1 MAANPKRKG
10 FKNMSVLDT
19 GQPRPDS
26 NNPSED
32 DRSNNRIR
40 PHRGKEKP
48 NEFYAKYGKDHYEK
62 NKKYYVDKAAEYK
75 KKNKEAW
82 NLYKST
88 LQCAICGINH
98 PPNLLEFHHII
109 REGKKEKV
117 YKLIGHG
124 RFKAA
129 LEEIKKCIVLCSN
142 HHREWHWLEDN
153 GTDED
158 KARLLKIAKDCG
170 F

>member
-1 MAANPKRKG
+1 
-10 FKNMSVLDT
+10 MSVVDT
-19 GQPRPDS
+19 GQSCPDP
-26 NNPSED
+26 NDPGTD
-32 DRSNNRIR
+32 DRKHKRIK
-40 PHRGKEKP
+40 PHRGREKP
-48 NEFYAKYGKDHYEK
+48 NETYAKYGKDHYEK

-75 KKNKEAW
+75 RKNKEGW

-88 LQCAICGINH
+88 LKCAICGVNH
-98 PPNLLEFHHII
+98 PPTLLEFHHII
-109 REGKKEKV
+109 RTGKKEKV

-129 LEEIKKCIVLCSN
+129 LEETKKCIVLCSN
-142 HHREWHWLEDN
+142 HHREWHWIEDY

-158 KARLLKIAKDCG
+158 KAKLVQIAKDCG